1 MKPSIAISLI
11 LCALSFS
18 SVISATAILSKLK
31 YDAECGRDL
40 YGSPKLEDCYTLLEK
55 FADARDNGLRFFD
68 EEQTRSDAR
77 GSWPGIGE
85 VVGSS
90 RVVPIVQ
97 LPRYYTL
104 RTSHAATLCPC
115 EEAEPFDTKH

>member
-1 MKPSIAISLI
+1 MKPTALIAPIC
-11 LCALSFS
+11 CAFSFS
-18 SVISATAILSKLK
+18 SVVSVTAILSQVK

-40 YGSPKLEDCYTLLEK
+40 YGSPKLEDCHTLLEQ

-68 EEQTRSDAR
+68 EEQTRSDTT

-85 VVGSS
+85 IVGSS

-104 RTSHAATLCPC
+104 RTSSTHALCRY
-115 EEAEPFDTKH
+115 EIGEPFETNY